1 MAGSVSFRIENIS
14 IVNESFKGKIYIEK
28 QFLSK
33 LAKTEVNDEMQ
44 RKQWQ
49 REKVSYPRVANSVES
64 SVMDEKLSFQSP
76 THPGSAN
83 VRTGEGVGYELNFVS
98 HFEAFHKI

>member
-1 MAGSVSFRIENIS
+1 MAGSVSFRFENIS

-44 RKQWQ
+44 RKQ
-49 REKVSYPRVANSVES
+49 
-64 SVMDEKLSFQSP
+64 
-76 THPGSAN
+76 
-83 VRTGEGVGYELNFVS
+83 
-98 HFEAFHKI
+98 